1 MERWQHKLAG
11 ISVSRATK
19 LLRELIAL
27 PSVNPAFL
35 PANDLRAGE
44 QRVADFLAAT
54 AGRVGL
60 DVEFQEVF
68 PGRSNLLA
76 RLPASGQV
84 RQRILLAPHM
94 DTVGGESSEIFD
106 PREKDGRLHGRGAC
120 DTKGSVA
127 AMLTALIELSGSPQR
142 PGHTEI
148 VFAGLV
154 DEENGQCG
162 SRALVAKGFRA
173 DLAIVGEP
181 TRLQVVTAHK
191 GDLWLQ
197 LETRGK
203 AAHGSRPDLGRNAV
217 HEMARIVDL
226 LETAYA
232 ALLRK
237 RRHAL
242 LGNPTVSVG
251 AIAGGSQPNIVPD
264 RCRISIDRRTIPGE
278 TEAGVRREIKSLL
291 HRHRLKAKLLN
302 IRSAPCLPMETNLKR
317 PLVRQFLARVGQTGR
332 SGAHYF
338 CDAAVLS
345 GGGVPS
351 VVFGPGDIAQAHTA
365 DEWISLRDLD
375 RATRMLL
382 SFLQSLP

>member
-1 MERWQHKLAG
+1 M
-11 ISVSRATK
+11 SRATK

-127 AMLTALIELSGSPQR
+127 AMLTALIELAGSPQR

-226 LETAYA
+226 LETTYA

>member
-54 AGRVGL
+54 AGRVGF

-127 AMLTALIELSGSPQR
+127 AMLTALIELAGSPQR

-226 LETAYA
+226 LETTYA

-251 AIAGGSQPNIVPD
+251 VIAGGSQPNIVPD
-264 RCRISIDRRTIPGE
+264 QCRISIDRRTIPGE
-278 TEAGVRREIKSLL
+278 TEAGVRREIQWLL
-291 HRHRLKAKLLN
+291 RRHKVEGRLLDIGN
-302 IRSAPCLPMETNLKR
+302 APCRARRTNFSR
-317 PLVRQFLARVGQTGR
+317 PLVKRFLRSRDQTR
-332 SGAHYF
+332 PLVVHYF
-338 CDAAVLS
+338 C
-345 GGGVPS
+345 
-351 VVFGPGDIAQAHTA
+351 
-365 DEWISLRDLD
+365 
-375 RATRMLL
+375 
-382 SFLQSLP
+382 

>member
-1 MERWQHKLAG
+1 M
-11 ISVSRATK
+11 SRATK

-127 AMLTALIELSGSPQR
+127 AMLTALIELAGSPQR

-162 SRALVAKGFRA
+162 
-173 DLAIVGEP
+173 
-181 TRLQVVTAHK
+181 
-191 GDLWLQ
+191 
-197 LETRGK
+197 
-203 AAHGSRPDLGRNAV
+203 
-217 HEMARIVDL
+217 
-226 LETAYA
+226 
-232 ALLRK
+232 
-237 RRHAL
+237 
-242 LGNPTVSVG
+242 
-251 AIAGGSQPNIVPD
+251 
-264 RCRISIDRRTIPGE
+264 
-278 TEAGVRREIKSLL
+278 
-291 HRHRLKAKLLN
+291 
-302 IRSAPCLPMETNLKR
+302 
-317 PLVRQFLARVGQTGR
+317 
-332 SGAHYF
+332 
-338 CDAAVLS
+338 
-345 GGGVPS
+345 
-351 VVFGPGDIAQAHTA
+351 
-365 DEWISLRDLD
+365 
-375 RATRMLL
+375 
-382 SFLQSLP
+382 